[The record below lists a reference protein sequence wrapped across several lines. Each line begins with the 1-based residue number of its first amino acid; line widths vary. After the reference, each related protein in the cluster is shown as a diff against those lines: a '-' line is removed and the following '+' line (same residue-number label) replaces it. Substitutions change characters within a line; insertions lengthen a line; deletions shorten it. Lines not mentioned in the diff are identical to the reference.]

1 MSSDD
6 TMPFRRHFS
15 ENRICTTPK
24 RKLQLQNHE
33 SMKDNFIGELK
44 EVFTQS
50 KEWVR
55 LQVEYTKLTASEKI
69 TIVVSMICLSVIC
82 LCLGLVV
89 LILLMCALI
98 ETFKLFLTPALA
110 YLAVSGII
118 LLLMLLI
125 YLLRKP
131 LLMNPLAKI
140 VTKLICNP

>member
-1 MSSDD
+1 
-6 TMPFRRHFS
+6 
-15 ENRICTTPK
+15 
-24 RKLQLQNHE
+24 
-33 SMKDNFIGELK
+33 MKDNIVNELK
-44 EVFTQS
+44 EIFTQS

-55 LQVEYTKLTASEKI
+55 LQVEYAKLTASEKI
-69 TIVVSMICLSVIC
+69 TVIVSMVCLSVLF

-110 YLAVSGII
+110 YLSVSGII
-118 LLLMLLI
+118 LLLMILI

-131 LLMNPLAKI
+131 LLLNPLAKI